1 MPVNVSFYMK
11 CIKAE
16 CIFLMAAET
25 ATSNALAECVC
36 AARAWEANS
45 EWNSVNVR
53 LEKLWPVLWNL
64 FTASPLWFIRY
75 DHSMLYSTITNTVI
89 IYSL

>member
-36 AARAWEANS
+36 ARR
-45 EWNSVNVR
+45 VR
-53 LEKLWPVLWNL
+53 GKPTLNGI
-64 FTASPLWFIRY
+64 A
-75 DHSMLYSTITNTVI
+75 
-89 IYSL
+89 